1 MQFITPQFIEVETK
15 IFGPVAARQF
25 IILIATAGIIFL
37 LYRVIL
43 NKGILILISVILI
56 SLAVV
61 VGFIK
66 VNGRPFHYFILNV
79 LTALIK
85 TKSVRVWQKSAS
97 AEIFAA
103 PKKMKIG
110 RRIVGEGEF
119 AKVPPARS
127 RIAELSLVVDT
138 GGYYKSEK

>member
-79 LTALIK
+79 LTSLLK

-103 PKKMKIG
+103 PKKIRIG
-110 RRIVGEGEF
+110 RHIAGEGEF
-119 AKVPPARS
+119 AKVPPVRS
-127 RIAELSLVVDT
+127 RIAELSLVVNT
-138 GGYYKSEK
+138 GGYYREN